1 MLYTY
6 IALEIISIF
15 ITFLH
20 KCSFI
25 DCQEIKQ
32 ERIFKLSKEQLITL
46 IEKKREELIQ
56 IASKNGLSSNIAIHH
71 SQELDELL
79 NEYNRAYIKKVP
91 TH

>member
-1 MLYTY
+1 M
-6 IALEIISIF
+6 
-15 ITFLH
+15 
-20 KCSFI
+20 
-25 DCQEIKQ
+25 
-32 ERIFKLSKEQLITL
+32 SKEQLITL

-56 IASKNGLSSNIAIHH
+56 IASKNGLSSNIAITH